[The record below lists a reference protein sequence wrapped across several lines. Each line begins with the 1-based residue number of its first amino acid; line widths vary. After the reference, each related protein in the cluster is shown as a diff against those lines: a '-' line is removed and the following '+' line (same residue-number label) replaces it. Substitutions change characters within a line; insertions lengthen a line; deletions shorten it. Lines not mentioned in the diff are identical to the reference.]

1 MDTPLVETVGLTK
14 HFKTPHGLLHA
25 IDKVDLKIGPC
36 RTLGV
41 VGESGCG
48 KSTLGRTVLGLQEQ
62 RCRYYKLIT
71 KNLIVFRHIN

>member
-36 RTLGV
+36 RTLAWWVNPAAGNPLWQD
-41 VGESGCG
+41 GAGPAG
-48 KSTLGRTVLGLQEQ
+48 PDLRRGYTLRA
-62 RCRYYKLIT
+62 KA
-71 KNLIVFRHIN
+71 